1 MSSTQAQQFQ
11 PPPNMQNFQPPP
23 SLPPV
28 QQFQP
33 PPGMMQQQQQQQH
46 PEQQQ
51 QRGPP
56 PILDTPSQTCYVNH
70 IQQKMKPNVLREKLQ
85 EAFSKFGTILEI
97 HIRKSYKTRGQAWVT
112 FDTIDSAKQ
121 AIENL
126 NQTHFLGS
134 DPINQRP
141 VQVNYSKNKA
151 IIVAKKDGT
160 YKERRKKRAAE
171 DDGASIPNADGSTDK
186 NKKAKL
192 STFDKTIPPHST
204 LLIQEIPKEMS
215 ENDLVEIFNKFPSFK
230 KVRFIRLR
238 DVAFV
243 DFNNVSSA
251 THAINEVRRA
261 ERWMHLNY
269 AKI

>member
-1 MSSTQAQQFQ
+1 MSSTQAQHFQ

-23 SLPPV
+23 SLPPA
-28 QQFQP
+28 QKFQP
-33 PPGMMQQQQQQQH
+33 PPGMMQQQQQQR
-46 PEQQQ
+46 E
-51 QRGPP
+51 PP

-112 FDTIDSAKQ
+112 FDNTDSAKQ
-121 AIENL
+121 AIEDL
-126 NQTHFLGS
+126 NQTHFLGN

-141 VQVNYSKNKA
+141 IQVNYSKNKA

-160 YKERRKKRAAE
+160 YEERRKRRAVE
-171 DDGASIPNADGSTDK
+171 GGGDSIPSVVGSADK
-186 NKKAKL
+186 NKRAKM

-204 LLIQEIPKEMS
+204 LLIQQIPKEMS
-215 ENDLVEIFNKFPSFK
+215 ENDLVEMFNKFPSFK
-230 KVRFIRLR
+230 KIRFIRTR